1 MALQPHESTAQQ
13 YTQALQRRYRTLAVV
28 KQEAITRV
36 EKPLE
41 DSVFVWP
48 HLLVREFFAATL
60 LTVIITLLSLAIE
73 APLQGPA
80 DPNVTPISAK
90 APWYFLGLQELLH
103 YFQANSA
110 GVMVPG
116 MTITALI
123 LLPYIDRNPS
133 RAYADRKVAI
143 VTFTMFLSFWVFV
156 TLAGSFFRGTN
167 WFWVWPWQHMYFDL

>member
-13 YTQALQRRYRTLAVV
+13 YTQALQRHYRTLAVV

-48 HLLVREFFAATL
+48 RLLVREFFAATL
-60 LTVIITLLSLAIE
+60 LTVIITLLLLAID

-80 DPNVTPISAK
+80 DPNSTPILAK

-110 GVMVPG
+110 GVMVPEN
-116 MTITALI
+116 
-123 LLPYIDRNPS
+123 RH
-133 RAYADRKVAI
+133 
-143 VTFTMFLSFWVFV
+143 LSFLICRFGQGTKQVEPGIPGGGDLFPEVVSLWQRADQGGQHTAKRGDLV
-156 TLAGSFFRGTN
+156 GSMM
-167 WFWVWPWQHMYFDL
+167 W